1 MDWSFG
7 GRRPAWV
14 FRTLLVVVILFTPAL
29 AAGQDPVKS
38 FDQLNTRLNPGDTV
52 WVTDAQGREVKGRIT
67 SFAPDSMGI
76 DGDGARTF
84 KAVEVRLVEN
94 RRHDS
99 LANGTLVG
107 LAAGFGVGAGLTY
120 AACSGD
126 ECSWGGAAALV
137 LLVTGAGAGVGA
149 GVDAA
154 MPGRRQVVYRAGGG
168 AGSTRLSLAPVI
180 TPGTKG
186 VAVAFVF

>member
-1 MDWSFG
+1 MRTSSAARQFVRWA
-7 GRRPAWV
+7 PLA
-14 FRTLLVVVILFTPAL
+14 TLLIALLPAL
-29 AAGQDPVKS
+29 AAAQEPVKS
-38 FDQLNTRLNPGDTV
+38 FDQLNTRLKPGDTV
-52 WVTDAQGREVKGRIT
+52 YVTDAQGREVKGRIT

-107 LAAGFGVGAGLTY
+107 LAVGFGVGAGLTY

-154 MPGRRQVVYRAGGG
+154 MPGRRQVVYRAGG
-168 AGSTRLSLAPVI
+168 AGVSTRLSLAPVI

>member
-1 MDWSFG
+1 MNTSS
-7 GRRPAWV
+7 PARQ
-14 FRTLLVVVILFTPAL
+14 FRNCLPLATLLIILLPAL
-29 AAGQDPVKS
+29 AAAQDPVKS
-38 FDQLNTRLNPGDTV
+38 FDQLNTRLKPGDTV
-52 WVTDAQGREVKGRIT
+52 YVTDAQGREVKGRIT

-168 AGSTRLSLAPVI
+168 AVSTRLSLAPVI

>member
-1 MDWSFG
+1 MRTSSAARQFVRWA
-7 GRRPAWV
+7 PLA
-14 FRTLLVVVILFTPAL
+14 TLLIALLPAL
-29 AAGQDPVKS
+29 AAAQEPVKS
-38 FDQLNTRLNPGDTV
+38 FDQLNTRLKPGDTV
-52 WVTDAQGREVKGRIT
+52 YVTDAQGREVKGRIT

-107 LAAGFGVGAGLTY
+107 LAVGFGVGAGLTY

-126 ECSWGGAAALV
+126 ECSWGGAAAFV
-137 LLVTGAGAGVGA
+137 LLVTGVGAGVGA

-154 MPGRRQVVYRAGGG
+154 MAGRRQVVYRAPG
-168 AGSTRLSLAPVI
+168 AGPAARLSIAPMI
-180 TPGTKG
+180 TRHTRG
-186 VAVAFVF
+186 VAVTVAF

>member
-1 MDWSFG
+1 MRSS
-7 GRRPAWV
+7 PAARQSVTWAPLA
-14 FRTLLVVVILFTPAL
+14 TLLVALLPAL
-29 AAGQDPVKS
+29 AASQEPVKS
-38 FDQLNTRLNPGDTV
+38 FDQLNTRLKPGDTV

-107 LAAGFGVGAGLTY
+107 LGVGFGVGAGLTY

-154 MPGRRQVVYRAGGG
+154 MPGRRQVVYRAGG
-168 AGSTRLSLAPVI
+168 AGVSTRLSLAPVI
-180 TPGTKG
+180 TPRTKG
-186 VAVAFVF
+186 VALSYSF